1 MGRIASTSTLPQVIT
16 IINLQTSL
24 ANMRKIPAAVV
35 LAFFAAAVGVLAQPV
50 PSAVFSDPPP
60 DKAFPAE
67 MDVAA
72 ILSHGSTMHG
82 VLYVASGAGPHPTLL
97 LMHGFPGNEQ
107 NLDLAQSVRRAGWN
121 VLTFHYR
128 GSWGSEGAFS
138 FVHALEDADSAIV
151 FLRDPANAR
160 QYRIDPARIAVAGHS
175 MGGLM
180 AAHVGANDK
189 AIIAVALI
197 SAWNIGGEA
206 AALRSASDR
215 AQEVKSFAE
224 SMESLAGCTPAS
236 LVAEAI
242 AHQTEWNFVTYADA
256 LATRPLLMFARLVCK
271 LMIVITWGTS
281 DDGNAPDSQ
290 ALTAAVFKA
299 GGNAITEVHFP
310 TDHPY
315 SDHRIALQVA
325 FIRWLETL
333 AAAKP

>member
-1 MGRIASTSTLPQVIT
+1 
-16 IINLQTSL
+16 
-24 ANMRKIPAAVV
+24 MRKFPGFIG
-35 LAFFAAAVGVLAQPV
+35 LAFLAAATAVLAQPI
-50 PSAVFSDPPP
+50 PSAVISDPPP

-82 VLYVASGAGPHPTLL
+82 VLYLASGGGPHPTLL
-97 LMHGFPGNEQ
+97 LTHGFPGNEQ

-138 FVHALEDADSAIV
+138 FGHALEDADSAIA
-151 FLRDPANAR
+151 FLRNPANAKR
-160 QYRIDPARIAVAGHS
+160 YRIDAARIAVAGHS

-180 AAHVGANDK
+180 AVHAGANNR

-197 SAWNIGGEA
+197 SGWNLGGEV

-215 AQEVKSFAE
+215 VQEVKSFAE
-224 SMESLAGCTPAS
+224 SMESLAGCTPEG
-236 LVAEAI
+236 LVAEAQ
-242 AHQTEWNFVTYADA
+242 AHQTEWNFITYANA
-256 LATRPLLMFARLVCK
+256 LTSRPLLL
-271 LMIVITWGTS
+271 ITS

-290 ALTAAVFKA
+290 ALAAAVRKA
-299 GGNAITEVHFP
+299 GGSTITEVHFP

-315 SDHRIALQVA
+315 SDYRIALQAA

-333 AAAKP
+333 DSAKP

>member
-1 MGRIASTSTLPQVIT
+1 
-16 IINLQTSL
+16 
-24 ANMRKIPAAVV
+24 MRKFPPVVV
-35 LAFFAAAVGVLAQPV
+35 LACFAAATAVVAQPI
-50 PSAVFSDPPP
+50 PSAVISDPPA

-67 MDVAA
+67 MDVVA
-72 ILSHGSTMHG
+72 IPSHGSTMHG
-82 VLYVASGAGPHPTLL
+82 VLYLASGAGPHPALL
-97 LMHGFPGNEQ
+97 LMHGFPVNEQ

-128 GSWGSEGAFS
+128 GSWGSAGAFS
-138 FVHALEDADSAIV
+138 FGHALEDADSAIA

-180 AAHVGANDK
+180 AAHVGATDK
-189 AIIAVALI
+189 AIMAVALI

-224 SMESLAGCTPAS
+224 SMESLAGCTPES
-236 LVAEAI
+236 LVAEAL

-256 LATRPLLMFARLVCK
+256 LASRPLLL
-271 LMIVITWGTS
+271 ITS

-299 GGNAITEVHFP
+299 GGKAITEVHFP

-315 SDHRIALQVA
+315 SDHRIALQAA
-325 FIRWLETL
+325 FVRWLETL
-333 AAAKP
+333 GAVKDISRP